1 MIICPLLIFWES
13 DFSPTPNTS
22 NPLPKLSLIHLNCGL
37 CMHALHNEV
46 GCLRV
51 VTMAVDELKRQQLR
65 GSSFGIATD
74 NPRTSSHV
82 MVAGDS
88 LTNVCS

>member
-1 MIICPLLIFWES
+1 
-13 DFSPTPNTS
+13 
-22 NPLPKLSLIHLNCGL
+22 
-37 CMHALHNEV
+37 MHALHNEV

-65 GSSFGIATD
+65 SSSFGIATD

-88 LTNVCS
+88 LINVCS